1 MLASEEMPRQMET
14 RHAALP
20 GDFAMWIFIFA
31 ELAMFGLFFMVFAIT
46 RTMDY
51 TVFESSQRTLN
62 RALGAIDTAV
72 LITGSYAVVRA
83 VQAIRRDAARAC
95 VHWLGLAIGLG
106 GIFLALKLYE
116 FHQDVARG
124 ITLST
129 NTFYMFYLS
138 LTFLHF
144 MHVVMA
150 MIILAVVAWKARGGH
165 YNAVNHAGV
174 ETAASFWHM
183 VDLIWIILFILVYV
197 LH

>member
-20 GDFAMWIFIFA
+20 GDFAIWIFIFA

-51 TVFESSQRTLN
+51 TVFGTSQRTLN

-83 VQAIRRDAARAC
+83 VQAIQRDAARAC
-95 VHWLGLAIGLG
+95 AHWLGLAIGLG

-116 FHQDVARG
+116 FHQDATLG

-183 VDLIWIILFILVYV
+183 VDLVWIILFILVYV

>member
-1 MLASEEMPRQMET
+1 MLSSEDMPRQVKN

-20 GDFAMWIFIFA
+20 GDFAIWIFIFA
-31 ELAMFGLFFMVFAIT
+31 ELAMFGVFFMVFAIT
-46 RTMDY
+46 RTLDY
-51 TVFESSQRTLN
+51 RVFETSQRTLD
-62 RALGAIDTAV
+62 RPLGAIDTAV

-83 VQAIRRDAARAC
+83 VYAIRRGVARAC
-95 VHWLGLAIGLG
+95 TRWLAVAISLG
-106 GIFLALKLYE
+106 GTFLFLKMYE
-116 FHQDVARG
+116 FHQDAIHG

-144 MHVVMA
+144 MHVLMA
-150 MIILAVVAWKARGGH
+150 MIILGVVAWKAHAG
-165 YNAVNHAGV
+165 YYSAIDYAGV

-183 VDLIWIILFILVYV
+183 VDLIWIILFVLVYV